1 MEVKII
7 RSRRRLRTVSARLVN
22 DTLLIS
28 APLVLSQKRLEKIV
42 TAFKTKF
49 QNKKLKEELD
59 KKQSLDE
66 VAGRLNKKYFSNKL
80 KINSIEYVPGQNC
93 KFGCCNFK
101 DANIRISHKLGLMPK
116 WVRDYVIVHEMAH
129 LIEPNHSKA
138 FWGIVS
144 RYKRTER
151 ARGYLM
157 AAGLNMWEKIHL

>member
-7 RSRRRLRTVSARLVN
+7 RSRRRLRTVSARLAH

-59 KKQSLDE
+59 KSENLYE

-80 KINSIEYVPGQNC
+80 KINSLEYATGQNC

-138 FWGIVS
+138 FWAIVS

-157 AAGLNMWEKIHL
+157 AAGLNMREKIH